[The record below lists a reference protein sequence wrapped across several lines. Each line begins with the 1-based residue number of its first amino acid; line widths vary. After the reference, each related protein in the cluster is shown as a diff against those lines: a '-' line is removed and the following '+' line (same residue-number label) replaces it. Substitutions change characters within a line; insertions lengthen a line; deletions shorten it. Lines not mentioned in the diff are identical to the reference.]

1 MQFELPRRQRKSF
14 EAITKSSLSDK
25 FNKEQSIEVFNK
37 IRKEYENSPNT
48 FGSSSG
54 KKAKAISDRSGMA
67 FPYIEMLKEWNGSFV
82 HQSEFESKHPQIEL
96 KTHKPDRQAL
106 QNARSDR
113 DETSVPNLLKLN
125 AFETSNQGTS
135 VITVTESDHGRS
147 SSDTV
152 RFYGASS
159 FDGITATN
167 LTRSAGYTITKVDDN
182 S

>member
-1 MQFELPRRQRKSF
+1 MSSF
-14 EAITKSSLSDK
+14 
-25 FNKEQSIEVFNK
+25 
-37 IRKEYENSPNT
+37 
-48 FGSSSG
+48 SSG

-135 VITVTESDHGRS
+135 VITVTEPDHGRS

-182 S
+182 SYTFTVVTDTATSGNLRGGGQAFAGPTTVIA